1 MFDDLEAK
9 NVFKYFYKICEVPH
23 GSGNEKK
30 LSDYLVEFAKK
41 NNLYCERDKFNNVL
55 IKKVASPGYEN
66 VNGII
71 LQAHMDMV
79 CVKKENSKH
88 DFENDKL
95 ELIVDGNFL
104 CAKDTSLGADNGIG
118 VAIILAVL
126 ESKNI
131 LHPDIEAIFTVD
143 EERSMLGAKNFDI
156 SKLKNKI
163 MFNLDSDEEGYFVV
177 GSGGGLSSEIIYDIN
192 FINSQQKS
200 YVLKISNLLGGHSA
214 VEIDK
219 ERANAIILMA
229 RILNELS
236 KKIKFDLAD
245 ISGGTAGNVIANC
258 CEAVINFDEKD
269 FDLAKKMIDEL
280 VECFKNEFGL
290 YEKNFL
296 VEIYE
301 CEKKYDVVLDKNN
314 FDKLVQTIFLMPN
327 GLINRNLNLN
337 GIPETS
343 SNIGLIKISNGK
355 IVITS
360 FARSSCES
368 KLDFIFDKLEFL
380 INIFG
385 GKIKILNKLPAWD
398 YKPDSK
404 LIEFCKKNYGDKA
417 KIMVTH
423 GGLECSFFKKIKDV
437 EIISMGPNIFN
448 CHSVNEKLEIASVER
463 LWKFFKKLLANMK
476 NY

>member
-1 MFDDLEAK
+1 MFDGLEAK
-9 NVFKYFYKICEVPH
+9 NVFNYFYEICEIPH

-41 NNLYCERDKFNNVL
+41 NNLYCERDEFNNVL
-55 IKKVASPGYEN
+55 IKKVASQGYEN
-66 VNGII
+66 VDGII
-71 LQAHMDMV
+71 LQAHIDMV
-79 CVKKENSKH
+79 CVKKENSEH
-88 DFENDKL
+88 DFENDPL
-95 ELIVDGNFL
+95 ELIIDKNFL
-104 CAKDTSLGADNGIG
+104 RAKDTSLGADDGIG

-131 LHPDIEAIFTVD
+131 LHSNIEAIFTVD
-143 EERSMLGAKNFDI
+143 EERNMLGAKNFDM

-163 MFNLDSDEEGYFVV
+163 MFNLDGEEEGCFVA
-177 GSGGGLSSEIIYDIN
+177 GSGGGLGSEIIYPAN

-219 ERANAIILMA
+219 ERENAIILMV

-245 ISGGTAGNVIANC
+245 IFGGTAGNVIANC
-258 CEAVINFDEKD
+258 CEAIVNFDEKD
-269 FDLAKKMIDEL
+269 FNLVKKIIDKL
-280 VECFKNEFGL
+280 VECFRNEFGL
-290 YEKNFL
+290 YEKKFL
-296 VEIYE
+296 INIFE
-301 CEKKYDVVLDKNN
+301 CEKKYDVALDKNS
-314 FDKLVQTIFLMPN
+314 FDKLVRTIFLMPN

-343 SNIGLIKISNGK
+343 SNIGLIKIFDGK
-355 IVITS
+355 IIITS

-368 KLDFIFDKLEFL
+368 KLDFIFDKLKFL
-380 INIFG
+380 VSMFSG
-385 GKIKILNKLPAWD
+385 EIKILNKFPAWD

-404 LIEFCKKNYGDKA
+404 LIEFCKKNYGTTA
-417 KIMVTH
+417 KIIATH
-423 GGLECSFFKKIKDV
+423 GGLECSFFKKIKDI
-437 EIISMGPNIFN
+437 EIISMGPNIFDY
-448 CHSVNEKLEIASVER
+448 HSVNEKLEIASVER
-463 LWKFFKKLLANMK
+463 FWKFFKKLLANMK